1 MTVSWKGA
9 VERRWVCGGSGDPN
23 DDAHPFQGIDLTIA
37 WSEKHL
43 IVK

>member
-1 MTVSWKGA
+1 MG
-9 VERRWVCGGSGDPN
+9 ESGDPN
-23 DDAHPFQGIDLTIA
+23 DDDHPFQGLDLTIA